1 MKPTRSTHIAIAALL
16 VAAGGASATAFAQ
29 QQGRNPPND
38 QQQGEQQDQ
47 DKDGD
52 KDNKKRGQEQKGQ
65 NRQNENR
72 QNENRQNEN
81 RQEQKGGHDRP
92 VFPMGQGKKPDVHPG
107 NEADKKRNEQ
117 KQQQPANIEKPQ
129 TEPQLKKTRENDD
142 APPWARRRDRN
153 ETRDKRDQD
162 SNRDNRDN
170 RDNKDQNNIRDN
182 REQNTR
188 DDRKPP
194 IFIPPG
200 QKPPQNADKA
210 RDNVPPPRIRVTPA
224 GIPDRLEDLKR
235 KRVQKVEDGGKRV
248 VIEEPDKR
256 VIVKQDNRMVIQRDE
271 TSRIKLVAPNARFE
285 RRGDKTISVV
295 DRPGGVKVISET
307 DANGQLLRRYR
318 RGNDGR
324 EYTIVDNRYSDKR
337 RRKDKFGRNIA
348 IGAGVGLGIVA
359 GAAILDSIVNVPP
372 PRVRIPR
379 DKYIVDYERASDEDV
394 YEALS
399 APPVDTYSDRY
410 TLNEIRA
417 TQRLRERMRRI
428 DLDDITFE
436 FGSWEVD
443 PSQYRKLERI
453 ARGMLRVIDRDPN
466 EVFLI
471 EGYTDAVG
479 TREDNLTLS
488 DRRAESVAVIL
499 TEQFQVP
506 FENLTT
512 QGYGEDYLKIPTLAP
527 ERINRR
533 VAVRRITPLLARDDR
548 RADDRDRG
556 DDGRYDDRGD
566 GRRDDRDRGY
576 DDSDDRRY
584 DDRDDRR
591 YDDGRR

>member
-16 VAAGGASATAFAQ
+16 VATGGASATAFAQ

-52 KDNKKRGQEQKGQ
+52 KNNKKRGQEQKGQ
-65 NRQNENR
+65 NRQD
-72 QNENRQNEN
+72 QN
-81 RQEQKGGHDRP
+81 RQEQKGGP
-92 VFPMGQGKKPDVHPG
+92 VFQMGPGKKPGIVYPG
-107 NEADKKRNEQ
+107 NEAEKKGNEREQ
-117 KQQQPANIEKPQ
+117 KQPTNVQKPQ
-129 TEPQLKKTRENDD
+129 TEPQFNKTRDNDN
-142 APPWARRRDRN
+142 APPWQRRRDRN
-153 ETRDKRDQD
+153 EK
-162 SNRDNRDN
+162 RDNRD
-170 RDNKDQNNIRDN
+170 QNNTQDN

-188 DDRKPP
+188 DDRKSPV
-194 IFIPPG
+194 FIPPG
-200 QKPPQNADKA
+200 TKPPQNANRD
-210 RDNVPPPRIRVTPA
+210 RDNNPPPRIRVTPA
-224 GIPDRLEDLKR
+224 GVPDRLEDLKR

-271 TSRIKLVAPNARFE
+271 TARIKLVAPNARFE

-307 DANGQLLRRYR
+307 DNNGQLLRRYR

-324 EYTIVDNRYSDKR
+324 EYTIVDNRHSDKR

-379 DKYIVDYERASDEDV
+379 DKYIVDYERASDDDV

-453 ARGMLRVIDRDPN
+453 ARAMLRVVDRDPN

-499 TEQFQVP
+499 SEQFQVP

-548 RADDRDRG
+548 RPDDRDRG
-556 DDGRYDDRGD
+556 DDGRYDDQGD

-576 DDSDDRRY
+576 DDRDDGRY

>member
-1 MKPTRSTHIAIAALL
+1 MKTTRSTHIAIAALL
-16 VAAGGASATAFAQ
+16 VAAGSVSTTALAQ
-29 QQGRNPPND
+29 QQGRNAPND
-38 QQQGEQQDQ
+38 QQQGDQQDQ
-47 DKDGD
+47 EKDGD
-52 KDNKKRGQEQKGQ
+52 KNKKRRDHEQRGQD
-65 NRQNENR
+65 RQD
-72 QNENRQNEN
+72 
-81 RQEQKGGHDRP
+81 QKGGSDRP
-92 VFPMGQGKKPDVHPG
+92 MFQMGPGKKPGVVYPG
-107 NEADKKRNEQ
+107 NEAEKKRDEQ
-117 KQQQPANIEKPQ
+117 KQQQQPANIQKPQ
-129 TEPQLKKTRENDD
+129 GEPQFKKTRENDD
-142 APPWARRRDRN
+142 VRQWDRNRRDQN
-153 ETRDKRDQD
+153 NAQ
-162 SNRDNRDN
+162 DNRD
-170 RDNKDQNNIRDN
+170 
-182 REQNTR
+182 QNTR
-188 DDRKPP
+188 DDRNPPVFKGPWPKPS
-194 IFIPPG
+194 
-200 QKPPQNADKA
+200 QNANKD
-210 RDNVPPPRIRVTPA
+210 RDNTPPPRIRVTPT
-224 GIPDRLEDLKR
+224 GMPDRLEDLKR

-295 DRPGGVKVISET
+295 ERPGGVKVISET

-318 RGNDGR
+318 RGGDGR
-324 EYTIVDNRYSDKR
+324 EVTIVDNRYSGKR
-337 RRKDKFGRNIA
+337 RRKDNLGRNIA

-379 DKYIVDYERASDEDV
+379 DKYIVDYERASDEDI

-399 APPVDTYSDRY
+399 APPVDNYSDRY

-443 PSQYRKLERI
+443 PSQYRKLDRI
-453 ARGMLRVIDRDPN
+453 ARAMLRVIDRDPN

-548 RADDRDRG
+548 RADDRG
-556 DDGRYDDRGD
+556 DDGRYDDRND
-566 GRRDDRDRGY
+566 GRYDDRDGGY
-576 DDSDDRRY
+576 DDRSDGPY
-584 DDRDDRR
+584 DDRDDRQ
-591 YDDGRR
+591 YDDDRR